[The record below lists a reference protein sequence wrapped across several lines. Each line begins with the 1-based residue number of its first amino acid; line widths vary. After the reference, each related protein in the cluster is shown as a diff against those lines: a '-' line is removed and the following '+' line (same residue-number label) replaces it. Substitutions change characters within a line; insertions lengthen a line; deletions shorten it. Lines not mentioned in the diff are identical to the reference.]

1 MKGAASGRAAK
12 VRKINRGFS
21 RRVVGKPLNVNHY
34 RKKDIMN
41 KKTSWM
47 LSVSLLA
54 FCALLLA
61 VACTKKEEQPAN
73 TMSADQTAMTPAATP
88 IDPATVATI
97 NGTVKFDGMAP
108 KPSKIDMSQD
118 PACKGMNEAENVV
131 VSSGDLANVFVY
143 VKDGLGSR
151 TFDVPKGAVVL
162 DQSGCKYHPHVLGV
176 MAGQTVEIKN
186 DDQTTHNIHPTPKD
200 NREWNESQ
208 PPSSA
213 PLEKNFAREE
223 IMLPVKCN
231 QHPWMKMYINV
242 VKSPFYAVTDKDGK
256 YEIKGLPPGDYTI
269 AFVHEKLGEQD
280 QKVTVGP
287 KDTKTVDQSFKA
299 AGE

>member
-1 MKGAASGRAAK
+1 
-12 VRKINRGFS
+12 
-21 RRVVGKPLNVNHY
+21 
-34 RKKDIMN
+34 MN

-47 LSVSLLA
+47 LSVSALA
-54 FCALLLA
+54 LCALLLT
-61 VACTKKEEQPAN
+61 VACNKKEEQPAN
-73 TMSADQTAMTPAATP
+73 NMAAEQPAAAPAATP
-88 IDPATVATI
+88 IDPATVATV
-97 NGTVKFDGMAP
+97 NGTVKFDGAAP
-108 KPSKIDMSQD
+108 KAGKIDMSQD

-131 VSSGDLANVFVY
+131 VAGGDLANVFVY

-151 TFDVPKGAVVL
+151 TFDVPKDAVVL

-242 VKSPFYAVTDKDGK
+242 VKSPFFAVTDKSGK

>member
-1 MKGAASGRAAK
+1 
-12 VRKINRGFS
+12 
-21 RRVVGKPLNVNHY
+21 
-34 RKKDIMN
+34 MN
-41 KKTSWM
+41 KKTGWM
-47 LSVSLLA
+47 ILLSTLA
-54 FCALLLA
+54 LSGLLLTA
-61 VACTKKEEQPAN
+61 ACNKKTEESSN
-73 TMSADQTAMTPAATP
+73 TTAEQQAAPSPAATP
-88 IDPATVATI
+88 IDPSTVATVH
-97 NGTVKFDGMAP
+97 GQAKLEGMAP
-108 KPSKIDMSQD
+108 KPAKIDMSQD
-118 PACKGMNEAENVV
+118 PACKGGNESENVV
-131 VSSGDLANVFVY
+131 ASDGNLANVFVY
-143 VKDGLGSR
+143 IKDGLGNR
-151 TFDVPKGAVVL
+151 TFDVPKDPVVL

-208 PPSSA
+208 PPSSPA
-213 PLEKNFAREE
+213 IEKNFAREE

-242 VKSPFYAVTDKDGK
+242 VKTPFYAVTDRSGK

-280 QKVTVGP
+280 QKITVAP
-287 KDTKTVDQSFKA
+287 KDDKSVDQTFKP